1 MPKPARAEISAPRLR
16 GPLREQRQRCRCLRR
31 VAGMPKPAR
40 AEISAPR
47 LRGPLREQRQRCR
60 CLRRVAGMPKPARA
74 EISAPRLADLSA
86 SSGSAAA
93 ACGELPACRSLR
105 ALRSARPGSRTS
117 PRAAAAL
124 PLLAESC
131 RHAEA
136 CAR

>member
-1 MPKPARAEISAPRLR
+1 MPKPARAEISAPRPR

-31 VAGMPKPAR
+31 VAGMPSLRALRSAR
-40 AEISAPR
+40 P
-47 LRGPLREQRQRCR
+47 GF
-60 CLRRVAGMPKPARA
+60 
-74 EISAPRLADLSA
+74 ADLSA

>member
-1 MPKPARAEISAPRLR
+1 
-16 GPLREQRQRCRCLRR
+16 
-31 VAGMPKPAR
+31 
-40 AEISAPR
+40 
-47 LRGPLREQRQRCR
+47 
-60 CLRRVAGMPKPARA
+60 MPKPARA

-93 ACGELPACRSLR
+93 ARGELPACRSLRALRSARPGFADLSASSGSAGAARGELPACRSLR